1 MSEGFEQKIEKQV
14 TDIITLFSLENEE
27 NKYQFKLFKH
37 HLVNELTTSFS
48 LDFLK
53 ERLNV
58 IYTYERN
65 YLELL
70 KEFKEEI
77 KFAGT
82 LQEDLRKERA
92 KFFSGVLDEVSN
104 TLKNSQV
111 EDNVAAC
118 WIKEL
123 VNSYTKSLD
132 VSEGLIDEGTLNSL
146 GKVRDMGK
154 EEKNTLGL

>member
-1 MSEGFEQKIEKQV
+1 MSEDIEQKIENSIS
-14 TDIITLFSLENEE
+14 DIITLFNLENEE
-27 NKYQFKLFKH
+27 NEYQFRLFKN
-37 HLVNELTTSFS
+37 HLVSELTNTLS
-48 LDFLK
+48 LEFLK

-111 EDNVAAC
+111 DDRVAAS

-123 VNSYTKSLD
+123 VSSYTKSLD
-132 VSEGLIDEGTLNSL
+132 VSEGLVDEGTLNSL
-146 GKVRDMGK
+146 GKIRDMAK
-154 EEKNTLGL
+154 EEKDTLDQ